1 MRYNIMS
8 KGVDGKSSFKRF
20 ATESR
25 AYAESAVQMLSAK
38 NLSEPL
44 PEKAKNA
51 LLGAD
56 VLRHVTADRYY
67 IVPKKR
73 IAKGGGQSGWYHGTC
88 TASSLFIYRGRG
100 FFIFSMLII
109 FMEVS
114 R

>member
-1 MRYNIMS
+1 MS

-73 IAKGGGQSGWYHGTC
+73 IAKGGGQSGWYHGVQRFVPF
-88 TASSLFIYRGRG
+88 LWGRA
-100 FFIFSMLII
+100 FFIFLAYSLHTKPKT
-109 FMEVS
+109 EV
-114 R
+114 